1 MGLAGLLFDAQAGLL
16 IYSPIYI
23 LTLAGLP
30 FLWRRDRNAFLMV
43 ASVFLGSYFIGG
55 FYKVWYAGWCP
66 QPARYLVVVLP
77 LLGTPIAYN
86 YMSAEKG

>member
-23 LTLAGLP
+23 LALAGFP

-55 FYKVWYAGWCP
+55 FYKV
-66 QPARYLVVVLP
+66 
-77 LLGTPIAYN
+77 
-86 YMSAEKG
+86 